1 MAGAASGRM
10 RSGASGG
17 RSVMTAVRIDLEDG
31 GGPGPLL
38 VDLGPVR
45 LPRRAGVLLDA
56 YPWPDFVPAGRYP
69 ADGAARTLAG
79 SGSGTARVLVA
90 CPALVSPGRSMLA
103 LAVGRMLLVGREV
116 AGAGPVPV
124 LMCGVRPQCAW
135 ESGGVV
141 VPHPVTVS
149 TRVGV
154 QHRVVWEIADA

>member
-1 MAGAASGRM
+1 
-10 RSGASGG
+10 
-17 RSVMTAVRIDLEDG
+17 MTAVRIDLEDG
-31 GGPGPLL
+31 GGLGPLP

-69 ADGAARTLAG
+69 ADGAARALA
-79 SGSGTARVLVA
+79 GSGTARVLVA

-103 LAVGRMLLVGREV
+103 LAVGRLLLVAREM
-116 AGAGPVPV
+116 AGAGPLPV
-124 LMCGVRPQCAW
+124 LMCAVRPRCPW

-149 TRVGV
+149 TREGV
-154 QHRVVWEIADA
+154 QHRVVWEITDDEQVPDLLASLRRMAPSVAA